1 MSCRFLQLHL
11 TRKTRAKK
19 FLQDGKLVLSPFVR
33 LSSSYGAD
41 KTSNGSASS
50 RKLNKRLKETAET
63 VVIGGGCVGTS
74 IAYHLAK
81 AGMKD
86 VVLLEKSELTAG
98 STWHAA
104 GLTTYYNPGINAKN
118 LHYYSIKLFEQL
130 EEETGQ
136 QIGFHTPGSIRLLG
150 TPERMDEARYQMQ
163 RQGWNKAPQWLISAE
178 EVLEK
183 FPLLN
188 PNKILGGLYNPG
200 EGHIDPYSLTQA
212 YAIGARKYG
221 ADIYMPAPVTSL
233 VPRSDGG
240 WDVETEHGTIA
251 AKRIVN
257 AAGIWGQEVGRM
269 VGIEHPLIPVH
280 HQYVVT
286 ATIPEV
292 AALKEEVPV
301 IRDLEGS
308 YYCRQERSGLLFGPY
323 EKSHMMRLQED
334 WVTDGVPKG
343 FGKELYESDLDR
355 IQEHTEHAM
364 EMIPVLAKAD
374 IQSVVS
380 GPIIYSPDLLPLLGP
395 FQGLRN
401 YWAAVGFSYG
411 IIHSGGA
418 GKFLSDWILNGEP
431 PYDLI
436 EMDPNRYGKWTT
448 QEYTAIKAR
457 ESYGN
462 NNLLGYPKEDRLGGR
477 PTERTSGVYEKLRRR
492 GAEYGFHSGW
502 EQPHWFA
509 LEGDEAGYKPSYRRT
524 NWHMPVGREYE
535 MVMKTAGIMDLTPF
549 AKYDIKGKDT
559 VAFLDNLVANKLP
572 KVGYGAVCHMLTPRG
587 RVYAEITLT
596 RIAEDHFFCITGS
609 GSELHDL
616 RWIEEHAVNGQ
627 YDVSITNCTDE
638 MGALTI
644 AGPSSRDILAQLT
657 DEDVSHEAF
666 PFMTMRQMSIAGV
679 LCRAIRI
686 SYTGELGWEFY
697 HKRGDTEKLYDGL
710 ISAGEPYGIGDF
722 GVYAMN
728 VMRIEKGFR
737 MWGQEMLTDN
747 NPIEAGLSMFIK
759 MKKKSDFIG
768 KDSIRRIK
776 EEGVKRKLVLLKVD
790 TDNIDPEGNE
800 TIRVGDKVVGNTTS
814 GCFSY
819 NLNQSVAYAYLPLDL
834 TDLGT
839 KVKVELLGNHYDGTV
854 IKEPMLL
861 TEPMR
866 EKIKRQAEA
875 AN

>member
-1 MSCRFLQLHL
+1 MASMVLRLCMLDKNITKRFLTNRKL
-11 TRKTRAKK
+11 TFSEVQRCLSSQANGDDKRKT
-19 FLQDGKLVLSPFVR
+19 
-33 LSSSYGAD
+33 SSG
-41 KTSNGSASS
+41 
-50 RKLNKRLKETAET
+50 RLNKRLKETAET
-63 VVIGGGCVGTS
+63 VIIGGGCVGTS

-104 GLTTYYNPGINAKN
+104 GLTTYFNPGINAKN
-118 LHYYSIKLFEQL
+118 LHYYSIKLFETL

-136 QIGFHTPGSIRLLG
+136 QIGFHNPGSIRLLS

-163 RQGWNKAPQWLISAE
+163 RQGWNKAPQWIISAE

-188 PNKILGGLYNPG
+188 PDKILGGLYNP
-200 EGHIDPYSLTQA
+200 EDGHIDPYSLTQA
-212 YAIGARKYG
+212 YAAGARKYG
-221 ADIYMPAPVTSL
+221 ADIYMPAPVIGLTS
-233 VPRSDGG
+233 RSDGG

-257 AAGIWGQEVGRM
+257 AGGIWGQELGRM
-269 VGIEHPLIPVH
+269 VGIELPLVPVH

-286 ATIPEV
+286 STIPEV
-292 AALKEEVPV
+292 AALKHEVPV

-323 EKSHMMRLQED
+323 EKEHMMRLQED
-334 WVTDGVPKG
+334 WVTDGVPQG

-355 IQEHTEHAM
+355 IQENVEHAM
-364 EMIPVLAKAD
+364 EMIPVLATAD

-380 GPIIYSPDLLPLLGP
+380 GPIIYSPDLLPLMGP
-395 FQGLRN
+395 YQGLRN

-418 GKFLSDWILNGEP
+418 GKYLADWIMMGEP

-448 QEYTAIKAR
+448 QEYLFKKAR

-477 PTERTSGVYEKLRRR
+477 PTERISGIYEKLKRR

-509 LEGDEAGYKPSYRRT
+509 LEGDEAGYQPSFHRT
-524 NWHMPVGREYE
+524 NWHKPVGREYD
-535 MVMKTAGIMDLTPF
+535 MVMKRAGIMDLTPF
-549 AKYDIKGKDT
+549 AKFDVKGKD
-559 VAFLDNLVANKLP
+559 AGRLLDYLVANRLP
-572 KVGYGAVCHMLTPRG
+572 KIGHSAVCHMLTPRG
-587 RVYAEITLT
+587 RVYAEITIT
-596 RIAEDHFFCITGS
+596 RMSDEHFFCITGS

-616 RWIEEHAVNGQ
+616 RWIEDHAVNGQ
-627 YDVSITNCTDE
+627 FDVSITNHTDE

-644 AGPSSRDILAQLT
+644 AGPASRDILSRLT
-657 DEDVSHEAF
+657 NADVSNEAF
-666 PFMTMRQMSIAGV
+666 PFMSMQEITVGGV
-679 LCRAIRI
+679 PVRAIRI

-697 HKRGDTEKLYDGL
+697 HDRSETEKLYDAL
-710 ISAGEPYGIGDF
+710 LVAGEPFGIGDF

-728 VMRIEKGFR
+728 VFRIEKGFR

-759 MKKKSDFIG
+759 MKKKCDFIG
-768 KDSIRRIK
+768 KEAIQKIK
-776 EEGVKRKLVLLKVD
+776 SEGLTRKLVLLKVD

-800 TIRVGDKVVGNTTS
+800 TIRLNDKVVGNTTS

-819 NLNQSVAYAYLPLDL
+819 HMNQSVAYAYLPVE
-834 TDLGT
+834 LGKPGT
-839 KVKVELLGNHYDGTV
+839 VVKVELLGNHYDGTV
-854 IKEPMLL
+854 IEEPMLL
-861 TEPMR
+861 TEPSR
-866 EKIKRQAEA
+866 AKLKSKAQASG
-875 AN
+875 